1 LKPDPNHPDD
11 DTFWLHFPHA
21 VEEVENR
28 EFWLKHLPEL
38 LTEFAEAFRDK
49 SEAELRAKLAEQE
62 REMQRLEDAWMQ
74 DETIGI
80 TNGKNDGTLRPSIRK
95 TLARLEAAE
104 AELAALRERE
114 RTRCLILDGSCWRQS
129 LSSQL

>member
-1 LKPDPNHPDD
+1 VFATSADIAGCLK
-11 DTFWLHFPHA
+11 
-21 VEEVENR
+21 
-28 EFWLKHLPEL
+28 
-38 LTEFAEAFRDK
+38 EAFRDK

-80 TNGKNDGTLRPSIRK
+80 TNGKDDGTLRPSIRK

-114 RTRCLILDGSCWRQS
+114 RKGRDA
-129 LSSQL
+129 